1 MALEEPRQGRGRS
14 GNAALNQTG
23 AKFLKALVTLLLE
36 RRHDDRVPRL
46 DPSGPRVAALRL
58 RGEAARLPARRV
70 PADHRRHRHP
80 EATRRRATAHP
91 AIHGRKRPRPQIHGK
106 WPAHPVTPITAS
118 RARNQTSANL
128 GILVTDSNRKGD
140 ALNQRSMLTMNF
152 QIKALP
158 ETEFANLLEMTDAE
172 LAECQACRQIVN
184 AKPGTPCRVSMADA
198 EIGETVLLLNYAHQP
213 EESPYQATH
222 AIFVRKDAKQAT
234 IAVNEVPEVIRSRL
248 ISVRLFDSKH
258 MMVDADVVAGDTAPA
273 VISKAF

>member
-1 MALEEPRQGRGRS
+1 MTGALSGCRGGPVRSRGRSFFARQPMALEEPRQGRGRS

-140 ALNQRSMLTMNF
+140 ALALSQSVNRIGLGISPLTLHSRIYTNLVDGTFHSNRRPVCLKVMKPFNEATS
-152 QIKALP
+152 AL
-158 ETEFANLLEMTDAE
+158 
-172 LAECQACRQIVN
+172 
-184 AKPGTPCRVSMADA
+184 
-198 EIGETVLLLNYAHQP
+198 
-213 EESPYQATH
+213 
-222 AIFVRKDAKQAT
+222 
-234 IAVNEVPEVIRSRL
+234 
-248 ISVRLFDSKH
+248 
-258 MMVDADVVAGDTAPA
+258 
-273 VISKAF
+273 